1 MEEVLD
7 LYEQEYDPS
16 YPCQILTDVIEPLP
30 MEQGKIERYDYTY
43 KRKGTCNVF
52 IAFEPLSGKR
62 FVQVRKQRTK
72 NDYAY
77 FRKAL
82 SKEYLEAKLIRVVQ
96 DNLNTHSAGSF
107 YETFSAEEAFAL
119 KQKFE
124 FHYTPKHA
132 SWLNIAEI
140 ELSRLSRQGLRRRFD
155 SQDLLESQLS
165 VLVEIG
171 NLLKIRLEKF
181 SKNIIYHTIYS
192 RNMH

>member
-16 YPCQILTDVIEPLP
+16 YPVVCIDEKPCQILTDVIEPLP

-77 FRKAL
+77 FMKAL

-107 YETFSAEEAFAL
+107 YETFSAEEAFAHT
-119 KQKFE
+119 KTCK
-124 FHYTPKHA
+124 
-132 SWLNIAEI
+132 
-140 ELSRLSRQGLRRRFD
+140 
-155 SQDLLESQLS
+155 
-165 VLVEIG
+165 LVEYRRNRVI
-171 NLLKIRLEKF
+171 NPF
-181 SKNIIYHTIYS
+181 SPRFTKAF
-192 RNMH
+192 